1 MKGYNPG
8 VLPLFILAALAY
20 GAASFA
26 FGAGS
31 EPASK
36 VGRWARALLAGAA
49 ALHLATIGAQC
60 VDGNH
65 PFKSVFLAT
74 SLGLLIAV
82 VGFLAISASRRP
94 MRALGAVLAPAG
106 LIGLTI
112 GVVMGP
118 QAGPVA
124 APSEGLIRA
133 HIAMATIGVSGFTL
147 AAGVAGLYLG
157 MERRLRTKQFTPGQS
172 GISLAGLDR
181 LHWWLV
187 LLVTPVFTV
196 AIVTGSVALL
206 RHGGLEMLSE
216 RGIEMAAAGAA
227 FLAST
232 ISLVSRAV
240 WGMRGRKAAWLTMTA
255 FVSMC
260 LILVSY
266 ALRGG

>member
-1 MKGYNPG
+1 M
-8 VLPLFILAALAY
+8 LPLFILAALAY

-31 EPASK
+31 DPTSAI
-36 VGRWARALLAGAA
+36 GRWARGLLASAA
-49 ALHLATIGAQC
+49 VLHVATIGAQC

-65 PFKSVFLAT
+65 PFKSVYLAT

-94 MRALGAVLAPAG
+94 MRALGAVLAPVG
-106 LIGLTI
+106 LIGLTL

-118 QAGPVA
+118 RT
-124 APSEGLIRA
+124 APLDISEGLLGV
-133 HIAMATIGVSGFTL
+133 HIALATIGVSGFTL

-157 MERRLRTKQFTPGQS
+157 MERRLRTKKFLPGQS
-172 GISLAGLDR
+172 GVSLTGLDR

-196 AIVTGSVALL
+196 AIVTGALTLL
-206 RHGGLEMLSE
+206 RHEGMQMLSDRGLEL
-216 RGIEMAAAGAA
+216 AAGAVA
-227 FLAST
+227 FVAST
-232 ISLVSRAV
+232 VSLVARAA
-240 WGMRGRKAAWLTMTA
+240 WGLRGRKAAWLTMIA
-255 FVSMC
+255 FVSMV

-266 ALRGG
+266 ALRS